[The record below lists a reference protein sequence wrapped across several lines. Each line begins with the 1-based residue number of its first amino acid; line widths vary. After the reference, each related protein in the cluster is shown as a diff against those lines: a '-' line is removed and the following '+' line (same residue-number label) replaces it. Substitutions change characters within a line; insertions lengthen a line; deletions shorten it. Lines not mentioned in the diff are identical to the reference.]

1 MIPNE
6 PDSCLGVIG
15 LSLSALLIASIQL
28 MYSFYS
34 LARALTI
41 TTNDHSSII
50 DIHSLTTI
58 ETLIYSQQIFICATS
73 FIAAC
78 VLGIG
83 TFM

>member
-6 PDSCLGVIG
+6 PDSCLGVID
-15 LSLSALLIASIQL
+15 LTLSALLIASIQF
-28 MYSFYS
+28 FYS
-34 LARALTI
+34 LALALG
-41 TTNDHSSII
+41 TNDQSSMI

-58 ETLIYSQQIFICATS
+58 ETLIYSQQIFICAAS